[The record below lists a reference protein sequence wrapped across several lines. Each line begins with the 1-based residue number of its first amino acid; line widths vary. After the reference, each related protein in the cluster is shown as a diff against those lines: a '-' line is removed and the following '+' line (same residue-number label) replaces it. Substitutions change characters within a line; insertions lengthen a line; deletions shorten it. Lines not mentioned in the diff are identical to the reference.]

1 MSVTDILLRLAIGP
15 AELFYEMVCTL
26 FLRLPLSPI
35 IAIPGVSLAA
45 CLARH
50 RNPTPCTCPLKTICF
65 RII

>member
-35 IAIPGVSLAA
+35 IAIPGVSLAV
-45 CLARH
+45 CLLTTPLRP
-50 RNPTPCTCPLKTICF
+50 RNFAAYRKEKIHQ
-65 RII
+65 